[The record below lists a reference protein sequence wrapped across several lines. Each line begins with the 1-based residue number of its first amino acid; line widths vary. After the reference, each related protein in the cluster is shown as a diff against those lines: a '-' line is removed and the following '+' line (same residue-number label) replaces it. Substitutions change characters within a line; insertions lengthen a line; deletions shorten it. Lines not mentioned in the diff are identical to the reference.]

1 MNLKTA
7 LRLAKVI
14 ALSSTRSGRA
24 RSQTPR
30 GFAKSP
36 ILNLLISVVLFPL
49 VYLLTR
55 SFVSR
60 PSMDAS
66 FLALLY
72 TQVTIFIPS
81 FMTFLSMMYSIMFE
95 LSQSSSAAS
104 TDMLNWL
111 PITVGEFVLGS
122 SLTTMYFIS
131 PLVSAFLGASLA
143 LAIVTGMFSL
153 WVLSGLLGLLGCF
166 LGAFGLEVVRAL
178 LNRTTSALS
187 RRAGQSVL
195 IIRML
200 LSVLLFA
207 AFYVITNVNVLTKIV
222 GWFAGSIRGAWIVPL
237 LWPSLSIMSHIQ
249 GDPLGTLA
257 YSILSLLLTS
267 SFFWLGVVLR
277 ARYWAAVPVSIR
289 LQPVKER
296 VRGKGLLGGLGFTSA
311 GAALIRKDLRSLV
324 RRREMVRLLA
334 LPVMLFLMAVINSGP
349 NVLWDPA
356 SSFMKK
362 LGFLIQMG
370 MGVMFFAA
378 YVALSAIGQEGKSFS
393 NLQMAPLKA
402 SMVTRAKAAAALL
415 PSMAGFAVIM
425 ALYVTFIRGEWGTA
439 IAVAAVGV
447 SLLLEASLLGV
458 AAGSR
463 FPDFREVPR
472 ARFVTFEGTILGMIA
487 IGLAAM
493 VTIAPIYMSEVVLS
507 NVLSLPAATAVSLAI
522 ASTIS
527 YLGYRAAVSGIE
539 RLFTHAT
546 V

>member
-36 ILNLLISVVLFPL
+36 TLNLFLSVVIFAL
-49 VYLLTR
+49 VCLLTL
-55 SFVSR
+55 SLVGV
-60 PSMDAS
+60 PGMDAP
-66 FLALLY
+66 FLTLLY
-72 TQVTIFIPS
+72 TQVTIFLPS
-81 FMTFLSMMYSIMFE
+81 FMTFLSMMYSFMFE
-95 LSQSSSAAS
+95 FSQSSSAAS
-104 TDMLNWL
+104 TDMVNWL
-111 PITVGEFVLGS
+111 PITAGEFVLGS

-131 PLVSAFLGASLA
+131 PIASAFLGASFA

-153 WVLSGLLGLLGCF
+153 WVLSSLLGVLGCF
-166 LGAFGLEVVRAL
+166 LGAFGLETVRAL

-187 RRAGQSVL
+187 RRGGQSVL

-237 LWPSLSIMSHIQ
+237 LWPSLAIISHIQ
-249 GDPLGTLA
+249 RAPLGTLA

-277 ARYWAAVPVSIR
+277 ARYWAPVPVSIR
-289 LQPVKER
+289 LQPVKES

-311 GAALIRKDLRSLV
+311 EAALIRKDLRSLV

-334 LPVMLFLMAVINSGP
+334 LPVMLFLMAVINNGP

-378 YVALSAIGQEGKSFS
+378 YVALSAIGQEGKSFG
-393 NLQMAPLKA
+393 NLQMAPLGA
-402 SMVTRAKAAAALL
+402 PNMTRAKAAAALL

-425 ALYVTFIRGEWGTA
+425 ALYLTFVRGEWGTTMA
-439 IAVAAVGV
+439 IAAVGF
-447 SLLLEASLLGV
+447 SLLVEASLLGV
-458 AAGSR
+458 AVGSR
-463 FPDFREVPR
+463 FPDFREVPT
-472 ARFVTFEGTILGMIA
+472 ARFVTFEGTILGLIA
-487 IGLAAM
+487 IGLASL
-493 VTIAPIYMSEVVLS
+493 VTIAPLYLS
-507 NVLSLPAATAVSLAI
+507 DVALSGVLSLPAATAVTLAI

-539 RLFTHAT
+539 GLFLDAT

>member
-1 MNLKTA
+1 MKLKTA

-24 RSQTPR
+24 GSQTPR

-36 ILNLLISVVLFPL
+36 VLNLLISVVLFPL
-49 VYLLTR
+49 VCMLTL
-55 SFVSR
+55 SFVSK
-60 PSMDAS
+60 PGMDAS
-66 FLALLY
+66 FLTLLY

-81 FMTFLSMMYSIMFE
+81 FMTFLSMMYSVMFE
-95 LSQSSSAAS
+95 LSQSASAAS
-104 TDMLNWL
+104 TDMVNWL

-153 WVLSGLLGLLGCF
+153 WVTSGLLGLLGCF

-195 IIRML
+195 MIRML
-200 LSVLLFA
+200 LSILLFA
-207 AFYVITNVNVLTKIV
+207 AFYVITNINVLTKIV
-222 GWFAGSIRGAWIVPL
+222 GWFAGSIKSAWIVPL
-237 LWPSLSIMSHIQ
+237 LWPSLAIISHVQ
-249 GDPLGTLA
+249 GDSLGTLV

-277 ARYWAAVPVSIR
+277 ARYWAPIPVTVR
-289 LQPVKER
+289 LQPVKES
-296 VRGKGLLGGLGFTSA
+296 VRGKGLLGSLRFTFVET
-311 GAALIRKDLRSLV
+311 ALIRKDLRSLT

-378 YVALSAIGQEGKSFS
+378 YVALSAIGQEGKSFG
-393 NLQMAPLKA
+393 NLQMAPLGA
-402 SMVTRAKAAAALL
+402 PNVTRAKAAVALL
-415 PSMAGFAVIM
+415 PSLAGFAVIM
-425 ALYVTFIRGEWGTA
+425 ALYLTFVRGKLETTIA
-439 IAVAAVGV
+439 ITAVGF
-447 SLLLEASLLGV
+447 SLLVETSFLGL
-458 AAGSR
+458 AIGSR
-463 FPDFREVPR
+463 YPDFMEVPR
-472 ARFVTFEGTILGMIA
+472 ARFVTFEGTILGLIA
-487 IGLAAM
+487 IGLASL
-493 VTIAPIYMSEVVLS
+493 VTIAPLYLSDVVLTG
-507 NVLSLPAATAVSLAI
+507 VLSLSAATVVSLAI
-522 ASTIS
+522 ALTIS
-527 YLGYRAAVSGIE
+527 YIGYRAAVSGIE
-539 RLFTHAT
+539 RLFLHAA

>member
-1 MNLKTA
+1 MNLKTV

-36 ILNLLISVVLFPL
+36 VLNLFLSVVIFAL
-49 VYLLTR
+49 VCLLTL
-55 SFVSR
+55 SLVGV
-60 PSMDAS
+60 PGMDAPI
-66 FLALLY
+66 LALLY
-72 TQVTIFIPS
+72 TQVTIFLPS
-81 FMTFLSMMYSIMFE
+81 FMTFLSMMYSFMFE
-95 LSQSSSAAS
+95 LSQSFSAAS
-104 TDMLNWL
+104 TDMVNWL
-111 PITVGEFVLGS
+111 PITAGEFVLSS

-131 PLVSAFLGASLA
+131 PIASAFLGASFA

-153 WVLSGLLGLLGCF
+153 WVLSSLLGVLGCF
-166 LGAFGLEVVRAL
+166 LGAFGLEAVRAL

-187 RRAGQSVL
+187 RRGGQSVL

-237 LWPSLSIMSHIQ
+237 LWPSLSIMSHVQ
-249 GDPLGTLA
+249 GDLLGTLA

-289 LQPVKER
+289 LQPVKES

-311 GAALIRKDLRSLV
+311 EAALIRKDLRSLL
-324 RRREMVRLLA
+324 RRREMVSLLA

-370 MGVMFFAA
+370 MGMMFFAA

-393 NLQMAPLKA
+393 NLQMAPLRA
-402 SMVTRAKAAAALL
+402 SMVTKAKAAAALL

-425 ALYVTFIRGEWGTA
+425 ALYVTFVRGEWGTTIA
-439 IAVAAVGV
+439 IAAVGV
-447 SLLLEASLLGV
+447 SLLVEAALLGV
-458 AAGSR
+458 AVGSR

-487 IGLAAM
+487 IGLASM
-493 VTIAPIYMSEVVLS
+493 VTIAPLYLSDMVLS
-507 NVLSLPAATAVSLAI
+507 GVLSLPAATAVSLAI

-539 RLFTHAT
+539 RLFLHST

>member
-14 ALSSTRSGRA
+14 ALSSTRSGKA

-36 ILNLLISVVLFPL
+36 VLNLLVSAVLFPL
-49 VYLLTR
+49 VCLLTR
-55 SFVSR
+55 SFVSG
-60 PSMDAS
+60 PGMDAS
-66 FLALLY
+66 FLAILY
-72 TQVTIFIPS
+72 TQITIFIPS
-81 FMTFLSMMYSIMFE
+81 FMTFLSMMYSFMFE

-104 TDMLNWL
+104 TDMVNWL

-122 SLTTMYFIS
+122 SLTTMYFVS
-131 PLVSAFLGASLA
+131 PLVSAFLGASLG
-143 LAIVTGMFSL
+143 LAMVTGMFSL

-187 RRAGQSVL
+187 RWGGQSVL
-195 IIRML
+195 MIRMF

-249 GDPLGTLA
+249 GDPIGTLA

-277 ARYWAAVPVSIR
+277 ARYWAPVPVTVR
-289 LQPVKER
+289 LKPATKSVSGR
-296 VRGKGLLGGLGFTSA
+296 GLLGGLGFTSA
-311 GAALIRKDLRSLV
+311 EAALIRKDLRSLV
-324 RRREMVRLLA
+324 RRREMVSLLA
-334 LPVMLFLMAVINSGP
+334 MPTMFFLMAVINSGP

-370 MGVMFFAA
+370 MGVTFFAA
-378 YVALSAIGQEGKSFS
+378 YVALSGMGQEGKSFS
-393 NLQMAPLKA
+393 NLQMAPLGA
-402 SMVTRAKAAAALL
+402 PNVTRAKAAAGLL

-425 ALYVTFIRGEWGTA
+425 ALYLTFVRGKWETA
-439 IAVAAVGV
+439 IAITAVGL
-447 SLLLEASLLGV
+447 SLLVEASLLGV
-458 AAGSR
+458 AVGSR

-472 ARFVTFEGTILGMIA
+472 ARFVTFEGTILGLIA
-487 IGLAAM
+487 IGLASM
-493 VTIAPIYMSEVVLS
+493 VTIAPIYLGDVVLS
-507 NVLSLPAATAVSLAI
+507 GALSLTAATAASLAI
-522 ASTIS
+522 ASAIS

-539 RLFTHAT
+539 RLFSHAT